1 MIQKYVD
8 DINKESENNEV
19 KIFIEGE
26 YFQLKEVNFPL
37 FKIQDD
43 FSNFIKN
50 QLFSSILFIRS
61 KKESEK
67 SISFFNELYL
77 KTELVIKDL
86 TGKLSGIKRVI
97 VIGSRATGLAEP
109 DSLLDLYVEIGD
121 SYFKNEWDESE
132 LCNQLK
138 EVEVEL
144 KKLNHGQ
151 HLVFKNIKIN
161 GSTIE
166 AIHWLTQMKCKIFCG
181 NGLVVEKSKLIG
193 LYVNSDDRVKRLI
206 LIIKEWAKYTHLPE
220 DISNYSLTWIVLYY
234 LIKVSL
240 LKPVS
245 ALKNNVAKQKKSVS
259 GWECGF
265 DSDATVNLL
274 QPNPKL
280 KTNDE
285 LIRGFFEFY
294 GNDDNILSVH
304 CPLTGESFTKL
315 QFKKLNLPCAQYE
328 NYIQFCTSSSSNHC
342 FKLTKGFCLQD
353 PIELNSN
360 LTVYLAGK
368 SYSKFKWFCKRMQ
381 QIL

>member
-1 MIQKYVD
+1 MLGVETKIMSRRSIDNLNGVSSKCRWFGIKGLTEDIDEVDIRQGLQSIGSVKFVDILDSALVNVCVELRD

-26 YFQLKEVNFPL
+26 YFQLKEVNF
-37 FKIQDD
+37 
-43 FSNFIKN
+43 
-50 QLFSSILFIRS
+50 R
-61 KKESEK
+61 
-67 SISFFNELYL
+67 
-77 KTELVIKDL
+77 
-86 TGKLSGIKRVI
+86 
-97 VIGSRATGLAEP
+97 
-109 DSLLDLYVEIGD
+109 D